1 MSSTAEKKVNPI
13 LLRLP
18 DSLYG
23 RLAQMEQKLNRGKQV
38 IIRDGLVAELDRMDA
53 QQSGAT
59 VDELRALAACRH
71 LGIDPVLALK
81 SASAAVLRKS
91 A

>member
-1 MSSTAEKKVNPI
+1 MSALAEKKTNPI

-18 DSLYG
+18 DSLYS
-23 RLAQMEQKLNRGKQV
+23 RLSQMEQQLNRGKQV
-38 IIRDGLVAELDRMDA
+38 IIRDGLTAELDRLAA

-59 VDELRALAACRH
+59 VDELRALATCRH
-71 LGIDPVLALK
+71 LGIDPVQALK
-81 SASAAVLRKS
+81 AATKDSIRKS